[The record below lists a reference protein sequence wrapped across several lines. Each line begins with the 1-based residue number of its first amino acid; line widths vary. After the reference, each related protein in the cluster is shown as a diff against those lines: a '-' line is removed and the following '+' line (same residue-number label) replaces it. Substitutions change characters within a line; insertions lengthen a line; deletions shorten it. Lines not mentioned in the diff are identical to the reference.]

1 MGVKRSF
8 QRRREQTLLKTLK
21 RDFIPARGQVDVTC
35 GSCGSSVPVVV
46 QALPKKKGVAIT
58 ARAVCACGTPVSVT
72 VTGSG
77 PTPRDPPDG
86 PQRP

>member
-8 QRRREQTLLKTLK
+8 QRHREQSLLRTLK

-35 GSCGSSVPVVV
+35 GSCGKSVPVVV

-58 ARAVCACGTPVSVT
+58 ARAVCPCGNPVSVT

-77 PTPRDPPDG
+77 RPPAPPG
-86 PQRP
+86 